1 MPVTWQMKIPNGPQ
15 GAYNHQMAVIPGK
28 ELERVKDKPEQYIC
42 RRSTFNQ
49 PFANPYS
56 SEPGIYQQ
64 KNNKVMDKETYVKR
78 VQELN
83 HIRQKAL
90 EYNEKE
96 KAKAD
101 ESYIK
106 ENCPFKIGDRVK
118 QGENIGT
125 IEEIR
130 VHNDGLSFE
139 YTIRKEKKRRH
150 PCLKICFKTFSLVT
164 GEIM

>member
-1 MPVTWQMKIPNGPQ
+1 
-15 GAYNHQMAVIPGK
+15 
-28 ELERVKDKPEQYIC
+28 
-42 RRSTFNQ
+42 
-49 PFANPYS
+49 
-56 SEPGIYQQ
+56 
-64 KNNKVMDKETYVKR
+64 MDKETYVKR

-101 ESYIK
+101 ESSIK

-130 VHNDGLSFE
+130 VDNDGKFE
-139 YTIRKEKKRRH
+139 YTIRKEKKDGT
-150 PCLKICFKTFSLVT
+150 PSKICFKTFSWYRNNV
-164 GEIM
+164 EKA

>member
-1 MPVTWQMKIPNGPQ
+1 
-15 GAYNHQMAVIPGK
+15 
-28 ELERVKDKPEQYIC
+28 
-42 RRSTFNQ
+42 
-49 PFANPYS
+49 
-56 SEPGIYQQ
+56 
-64 KNNKVMDKETYVKR
+64 MDKETYVKR

-96 KAKAD
+96 KAKVD
-101 ESYIK
+101 ESHIK

-130 VHNDGLSFE
+130 VDNDGKFE
-139 YTIRKEKKRRH
+139 YTIRKEKKDGT
-150 PCLKICFKTFSLVT
+150 PSKICFKTFSWYRNNV
-164 GEIM
+164 EKA

>member
-1 MPVTWQMKIPNGPQ
+1 
-15 GAYNHQMAVIPGK
+15 
-28 ELERVKDKPEQYIC
+28 
-42 RRSTFNQ
+42 
-49 PFANPYS
+49 
-56 SEPGIYQQ
+56 
-64 KNNKVMDKETYVKR
+64 MDKETYVKR

-118 QGENIGT
+118 S
-125 IEEIR
+125 R
-130 VHNDGLSFE
+130 
-139 YTIRKEKKRRH
+139 
-150 PCLKICFKTFSLVT
+150 
-164 GEIM
+164 

>member
-1 MPVTWQMKIPNGPQ
+1 
-15 GAYNHQMAVIPGK
+15 
-28 ELERVKDKPEQYIC
+28 
-42 RRSTFNQ
+42 
-49 PFANPYS
+49 
-56 SEPGIYQQ
+56 
-64 KNNKVMDKETYVKR
+64 MDKETYVKR

-90 EYNEKE
+90 EYNDKE

-106 ENCPFKIGDRVK
+106 DNCPVKIGDRVK

-130 VHNDGLSFE
+130 VDNDGKFE
-139 YTIRKEKKRRH
+139 YTIRKEKKDDT
-150 PCLKICFKTFSLVT
+150 PSKIGVKTFN
-164 GEIM
+164 GIEIM

>member
-1 MPVTWQMKIPNGPQ
+1 
-15 GAYNHQMAVIPGK
+15 
-28 ELERVKDKPEQYIC
+28 
-42 RRSTFNQ
+42 
-49 PFANPYS
+49 
-56 SEPGIYQQ
+56 
-64 KNNKVMDKETYVKR
+64 MDKETYVKR

-106 ENCPFKIGDRVK
+106 ENCPFNIGDRVK

-130 VHNDGLSFE
+130 VDNDGKFE
-139 YTIRKEKKRRH
+139 YTIRKEKKDG
-150 PCLKICFKTFSLVT
+150 TQ
-164 GEIM
+164 

>member
-1 MPVTWQMKIPNGPQ
+1 
-15 GAYNHQMAVIPGK
+15 
-28 ELERVKDKPEQYIC
+28 
-42 RRSTFNQ
+42 
-49 PFANPYS
+49 
-56 SEPGIYQQ
+56 
-64 KNNKVMDKETYVKR
+64 MDKETYVKR

-130 VHNDGLSFE
+130 VDNDGKSE
-139 YTIRKEKKRRH
+139 YTIRKKRKTAPRQKYA
-150 PCLKICFKTFSLVT
+150 LKPFHGI
-164 GEIM
+164 EIM

>member
-1 MPVTWQMKIPNGPQ
+1 
-15 GAYNHQMAVIPGK
+15 
-28 ELERVKDKPEQYIC
+28 
-42 RRSTFNQ
+42 
-49 PFANPYS
+49 
-56 SEPGIYQQ
+56 
-64 KNNKVMDKETYVKR
+64 MDKETYVKR

-101 ESYIK
+101 ESCIK

-130 VHNDGLSFE
+130 VDNDGKFE
-139 YTIRKEKKRRH
+139 YTIRRKTAPRQKYA
-150 PCLKICFKTFSLVT
+150 LKPFHGI
-164 GEIM
+164 EIM

>member
-1 MPVTWQMKIPNGPQ
+1 
-15 GAYNHQMAVIPGK
+15 
-28 ELERVKDKPEQYIC
+28 
-42 RRSTFNQ
+42 
-49 PFANPYS
+49 
-56 SEPGIYQQ
+56 
-64 KNNKVMDKETYVKR
+64 MDKETYVKR

-130 VHNDGLSFE
+130 VDNDGNLNIPYE
-139 YTIRKEKKRRH
+139 RKRKTAPSQKYA
-150 PCLKICFKTFSLVT
+150 LKPFHGI
-164 GEIM
+164 EIM

>member
-1 MPVTWQMKIPNGPQ
+1 
-15 GAYNHQMAVIPGK
+15 
-28 ELERVKDKPEQYIC
+28 
-42 RRSTFNQ
+42 
-49 PFANPYS
+49 
-56 SEPGIYQQ
+56 
-64 KNNKVMDKETYVKR
+64 MDKETYVKR

-96 KAKAD
+96 KAKVD

-130 VHNDGLSFE
+130 VDNDGKFE
-139 YTIRKEKKRRH
+139 YTIRKEKKDGT
-150 PCLKICFKTFSLVT
+150 PSKIRFKTFSWYRNNV
-164 GEIM
+164 EKA

>member
-1 MPVTWQMKIPNGPQ
+1 M
-15 GAYNHQMAVIPGK
+15 
-28 ELERVKDKPEQYIC
+28 
-42 RRSTFNQ
+42 
-49 PFANPYS
+49 
-56 SEPGIYQQ
+56 
-64 KNNKVMDKETYVKR
+64 
-78 VQELN
+78 
-83 HIRQKAL
+83 

-130 VHNDGLSFE
+130 VDNDGKFE
-139 YTIRKEKKRRH
+139 YTIRKEKKDGTRQKYA
-150 PCLKICFKTFSLVT
+150 LKPFHGI
-164 GEIM
+164 EIM

>member
-1 MPVTWQMKIPNGPQ
+1 
-15 GAYNHQMAVIPGK
+15 
-28 ELERVKDKPEQYIC
+28 
-42 RRSTFNQ
+42 
-49 PFANPYS
+49 
-56 SEPGIYQQ
+56 
-64 KNNKVMDKETYVKR
+64 MDKETYVKR

-130 VHNDGLSFE
+130 VDNDGKFE
-139 YTIRKEKKRRH
+139 YTNERKRKTAPRQKYA
-150 PCLKICFKTFSLVT
+150 LKPFHGI
-164 GEIM
+164 EIM

>member
-1 MPVTWQMKIPNGPQ
+1 
-15 GAYNHQMAVIPGK
+15 
-28 ELERVKDKPEQYIC
+28 
-42 RRSTFNQ
+42 
-49 PFANPYS
+49 
-56 SEPGIYQQ
+56 
-64 KNNKVMDKETYVKR
+64 MDKETYVKR

-106 ENCPFKIGDRVK
+106 ENCPFKIVDRVK

-125 IEEIR
+125 IEGIR
-130 VHNDGLSFE
+130 VDNDGKFE
-139 YTIRKEKKRRH
+139 YTIRKEKKDGT
-150 PCLKICFKTFSLVT
+150 PSKIRFKTFPWYRNNV
-164 GEIM
+164 EKA

>member
-1 MPVTWQMKIPNGPQ
+1 
-15 GAYNHQMAVIPGK
+15 
-28 ELERVKDKPEQYIC
+28 
-42 RRSTFNQ
+42 
-49 PFANPYS
+49 
-56 SEPGIYQQ
+56 
-64 KNNKVMDKETYVKR
+64 MDKETYVKR

-118 QGENIGT
+118 NGNDIGT
-125 IEEIR
+125 IEKIR
-130 VHNDGLSFE
+130 VNDEGNFE
-139 YTIRKEKKRRH
+139 YTIRKEKKDGT
-150 PCLKICFKTFSLVT
+150 PSKICFNTFSWNRNKT
-164 GEIM
+164 EKA